1 MKAKSTMLVV
11 SILIAGFAGT
21 EPALGADESS
31 MPAEKVQGVAS
42 YVTGG
47 VGEEET
53 AAFKRAAA
61 AYPLELQFAQKA
73 QPRDEFL
80 SDVQVTIRNRSGKVV
95 LDATAEGPFLLAKLP
110 PGSYRI
116 EADYGGQLKRQAV
129 EIHAGKHR
137 RVVFVW
143 VARDS

>member
-1 MKAKSTMLVV
+1 MKAKSTMLLVP
-11 SILIAGFAGT
+11 ILIAGFAGT
-21 EPALGADESS
+21 EPALGADESP
-31 MPAEKVQGVAS
+31 MPPEQVQGAAS

-73 QPRDEFL
+73 LPRDEFL
-80 SDVQVTIRNRSGKVV
+80 SDVKVTIRNRSGEVV

-110 PGSYRI
+110 AGRYRI
-116 EADYGGQLKRQAV
+116 EAEYGGQLKRHAV
-129 EIHAGKHR
+129 VIQAGKHQ

-143 VARDS
+143 GARDS